1 MHIVLLLRFY
11 ENRCWASVCAKK
23 GSKHS
28 ILDLFLKSGVVIELE
43 YMSVFTLQC
52 TIVVKTFWELV
63 KILGL

>member
-1 MHIVLLLRFY
+1 MHIMLLLRFY
-11 ENRCWASVCAKK
+11 KSRCVCAKK

-28 ILDLFLKSGVVIELE
+28 ILNLFLKSGVVIELD

-63 KILGL
+63 KILGF